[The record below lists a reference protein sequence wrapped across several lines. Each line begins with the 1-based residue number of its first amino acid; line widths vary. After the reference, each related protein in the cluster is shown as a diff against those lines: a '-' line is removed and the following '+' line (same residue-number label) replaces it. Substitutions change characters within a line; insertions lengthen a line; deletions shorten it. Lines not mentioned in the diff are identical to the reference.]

1 MIGLRVDCP
10 ETVCDDD
17 EGEQGADK
25 VYAEIKTLERFLSVM
40 IGGEQKHVEEEVGC
54 DGHQHGQDDRAHG
67 RDGLVTMEALVD
79 QGWHV
84 AVWCCEETALLR
96 TTSTLLS
103 LSPTDKG
110 GPGLKRINRRG
121 RQAGRRRA
129 LMATG
134 FQTRMSPTHKACLMY
149 IIKQP

>member
-1 MIGLRVDCP
+1 VIGLRVDCP

-67 RDGLVTMEALVD
+67 RDGLVTMEPLVD

-84 AVWCCEETALLR
+84 AVWCCKEIAFTANHKHAFIFGTDGQRGSWAEAHQQTRAPGWAKARVDGDWLSN
-96 TTSTLLS
+96 TDVPHTQS
-103 LSPTDKG
+103 LS
-110 GPGLKRINRRG
+110 
-121 RQAGRRRA
+121 
-129 LMATG
+129 
-134 FQTRMSPTHKACLMY
+134 HVY
-149 IIKQP
+149 H